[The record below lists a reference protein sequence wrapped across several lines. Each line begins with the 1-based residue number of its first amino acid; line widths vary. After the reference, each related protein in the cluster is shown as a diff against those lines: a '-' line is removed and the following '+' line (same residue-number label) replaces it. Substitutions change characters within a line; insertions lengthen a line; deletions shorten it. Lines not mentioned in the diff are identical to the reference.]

1 MSRVTA
7 APRRDAGRYNCICIL
22 IKTRATGPDQ
32 TVETQAFDYL
42 IVGGGSA
49 GCVLANRLSADPNV
63 SVCLLEAGREDNWHW
78 IHIPVG
84 YLYCIANPRTDWMF
98 RTTKDPGLNGR
109 DIHYAR
115 GFGLGGCSLINAMIY
130 MRGQSHDYDRWAQ
143 ATGDE
148 SWNWNNVLPLFR
160 KHESHHLGATDFHGA
175 AGELRVEE
183 QRLSWDIL
191 ERFREA
197 ARQAGIPYTDDFNRG
212 DNAGSG
218 KFEVTQKRGIR
229 WHAGKA
235 FLKPVMHRPNL
246 AVVPHAWARKLC
258 IEGGRCT
265 GVEVGGPPSQGGET
279 RTYAARREVILAAG
293 SIGSPQ
299 LLQMSGIGDPAL
311 LQQHQLAVSHA
322 LPGVGANLQDHL
334 QLRTAYKVSGIRT
347 LNEVANTL
355 VGKAQM
361 ALEFALFRTGPLTM
375 APSQL
380 GIFWKSD
387 PGQASAN
394 VEYHVQ
400 PLSLDKFGDP
410 LHPFPAFTASVCN
423 LRPTSRGHVRIRSA
437 SWADK
442 PEIHCAYLS
451 TDEDRKV
458 AADALRLTRKIAA
471 QPALAPYHPE
481 EFLPGP
487 QYQSDEQL
495 AEAAGNIGTTIFH
508 PVGTCKM
515 GRADDPM
522 AVVDSQLRVIGLEGL
537 RVADASIMPTITSGN
552 TNAPTMMIAEK
563 AAAMILKAA
572 A

>member
-1 MSRVTA
+1 
-7 APRRDAGRYNCICIL
+7 
-22 IKTRATGPDQ
+22 
-32 TVETQAFDYL
+32 VETQTFDYV

-63 SVCLLEAGREDNWHW
+63 SVCLLEAGRDDNWHW

-84 YLYCIANPRTDWMF
+84 YLYCIANPRTDWMY
-98 RTTKDPGLNGR
+98 RTTADPGLNGR

-115 GFGLGGCSLINAMIY
+115 GRGLGGCSLINAMIY
-130 MRGQSHDYDRWAQ
+130 MRGQARDYDHWAQ
-143 ATGDE
+143 LTGDA
-148 SWNWNNVLPLFR
+148 SWNWDSVLPLFK
-160 KHESHHLGATDFHGA
+160 KHESHHLGASQFHGGD
-175 AGELRVEE
+175 GELRVEG
-183 QRLSWDIL
+183 QRLSWEIL
-191 ERFREA
+191 DHFREA
-197 ARQAGIPYTDDFNRG
+197 ARQAGIPYTDDFNGG

-235 FLKPVMHRPNL
+235 FLKPVMKRPNL
-246 AVVPHAWARKLC
+246 TVVPFAWARKLRF
-258 IEGGRCT
+258 EGKRCT
-265 GVEVGGPPSQGGET
+265 GVEIWNAFPQGAEEKIF
-279 RTYAARREVILAAG
+279 AARREVILSCG
-293 SIGSPQ
+293 SIGTPQ
-299 LLQMSGIGDPAL
+299 LLQLSGIGDPAM
-311 LQQHQLAVSHA
+311 LQEHQVAVTHA

-334 QLRTAYKVSGIRT
+334 QLRTAYKVQGIRT
-347 LNEVANTL
+347 LNEIAGTL
-355 VGKAQM
+355 AGKAKM
-361 ALEFALFRTGPLTM
+361 AAEFALFRTGPLTM

-387 PGQASAN
+387 PSQPSAN
-394 VEYHVQ
+394 IEYHVQ

-423 LRPTSRGHVRIRSA
+423 LRPTSRGHVRIKSA
-437 SWADK
+437 QWDAK

-451 TDEDRKV
+451 TEEDRKI
-458 AADALRLTRKIAA
+458 AADALRLTRQIVA
-471 QPALAPYHPE
+471 QPALAPYTPQ

-487 QYQSDEQL
+487 GYQTDEDL

-515 GRADDPM
+515 GRADDAM
-522 AVVDSQLRVIGLEGL
+522 AVVDSQLRVLGIEGL
-537 RVADASIMPTITSGN
+537 RIADASIMPTITSGN

-563 AAAMILKAA
+563 AAAMIRAA